1 MRQLRLLSTTAAILL
16 LSVCAVSAQDVKTNE
31 TTGAPP
37 AAQQNAPPEKMAPA
51 LKSDQTKVPDKIGQA
66 APVAPKSDKLATDKG
81 TATGAVAKGS
91 SDSSSDAN
99 SSVDTKSARTAH
111 NGHRRHFAGRYEGG
125 RNGPL
130 YDSYGSHRGYRG
142 CRDRGHSWTLGLW
155 C

>member
-16 LSVCAVSAQDVKTNE
+16 LGVCAVSAQTMKTNE

-51 LKSDQTKVPDKIGQA
+51 LKSDQSKAPDKIGQA
-66 APVAPKSDKLATDKG
+66 APVAPKSDKLTTDKS
-81 TATGAVAKGS
+81 ASTGAVAKGT
-91 SDSSSDAN
+91 SDAN
-99 SSVDTKSARTAH
+99 SSVDTKSARTAN

-142 CRDRGHSWTLGLW
+142 CRDHGHRWTLGLW